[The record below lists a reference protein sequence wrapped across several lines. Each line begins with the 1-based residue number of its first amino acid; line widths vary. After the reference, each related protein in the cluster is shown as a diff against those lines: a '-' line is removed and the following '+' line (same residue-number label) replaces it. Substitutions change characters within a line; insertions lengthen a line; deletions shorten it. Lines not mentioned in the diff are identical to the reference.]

1 MLEGAGFVLVPKEG
15 VEYCTASDV
24 GETASAETALC
35 DARTATAAITASLRS
50 VLNLLK
56 CIFQQNSATIKYG
69 LPAIL
74 YALASDVALV
84 GEGMMQKDLFEVEA
98 PQKHAC
104 IECAKFAGRDRDRTA
119 FLFRTNRGYC
129 NDDRHPGGIWNVV
142 QSITSEK
149 DCPYFE
155 AAPAEVVEARRRALQ
170 LIKSQ
175 KPNQGSAA
183 RSERVELPTESAE
196 KLHSREK

>member
-1 MLEGAGFVLVPKEG
+1 
-15 VEYCTASDV
+15 
-24 GETASAETALC
+24 
-35 DARTATAAITASLRS
+35 
-50 VLNLLK
+50 
-56 CIFQQNSATIKYG
+56 
-69 LPAIL
+69 
-74 YALASDVALV
+74 
-84 GEGMMQKDLFEVEA
+84 MQKDLFEVEA